1 MSELSLFKMKTDFF
15 SDFQLAN
22 VNFTNTAQVLN
33 VESKKENIEK
43 VKWILLHLIIVK
55 LLSDCIRF
63 L

>member
-1 MSELSLFKMKTDFF
+1 MKTDFF

-43 VKWILLHLIIVK
+43 VK
-55 LLSDCIRF
+55 
-63 L
+63 

>member
-33 VESKKENIEK
+33 VESKKENIQMKSNEFCY
-43 VKWILLHLIIVK
+43 I
-55 LLSDCIRF
+55 
-63 L
+63 